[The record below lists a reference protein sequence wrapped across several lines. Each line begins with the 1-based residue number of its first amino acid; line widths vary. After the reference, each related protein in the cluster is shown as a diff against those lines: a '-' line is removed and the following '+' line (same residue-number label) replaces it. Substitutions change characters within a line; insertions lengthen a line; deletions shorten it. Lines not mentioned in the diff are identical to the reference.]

1 MESVVKSINPT
12 LKLYH
17 TVKSQI
23 DLGHLFNLQAYS
35 SKPIGENTSPSTPQ
49 PCDESN
55 CGHDHSHDANTE
67 PSGHIHTTRMKTIT
81 MPLPTLTP
89 PQYDR
94 LSDFLEILLW
104 QSRIPGIEEGN
115 TKAQE
120 EGGVDILRCKGYIAL
135 TDGREYILQ
144 GVTDLFELK
153 ELEKAPGSTSSLT
166 KEGTS
171 VDDGKVVFI
180 GKGIGASL
188 KAALLRHVGL

>member
-1 MESVVKSINPT
+1 
-12 LKLYH
+12 
-17 TVKSQI
+17 
-23 DLGHLFNLQAYS
+23 
-35 SKPIGENTSPSTPQ
+35 
-49 PCDESN
+49 
-55 CGHDHSHDANTE
+55 
-67 PSGHIHTTRMKTIT
+67 

-115 TKAQE
+115 TEAQE